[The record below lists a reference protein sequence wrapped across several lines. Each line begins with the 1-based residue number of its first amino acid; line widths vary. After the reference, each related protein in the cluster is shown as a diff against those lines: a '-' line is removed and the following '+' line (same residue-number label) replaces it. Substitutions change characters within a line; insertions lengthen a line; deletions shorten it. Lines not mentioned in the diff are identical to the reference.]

1 MPLSQSSAAT
11 ADPSEAQLETL
22 HSAGSSR
29 ETLRESEMDWK
40 GTENKNNCQA
50 QGQVN
55 DTIRWWTTLWQPVFF
70 QDNTQQK

>member
-22 HSAGSSR
+22 QSADSSR

-40 GTENKNNCQA
+40 GAENKKK
-50 QGQVN
+50 
-55 DTIRWWTTLWQPVFF
+55 TTTVKLKVR
-70 QDNTQQK
+70 

>member
-22 HSAGSSR
+22 QSAGSSR

-40 GTENKNNCQA
+40 GAENKKK
-50 QGQVN
+50 
-55 DTIRWWTTLWQPVFF
+55 TTTVKLKVRQM
-70 QDNTQQK
+70 TG